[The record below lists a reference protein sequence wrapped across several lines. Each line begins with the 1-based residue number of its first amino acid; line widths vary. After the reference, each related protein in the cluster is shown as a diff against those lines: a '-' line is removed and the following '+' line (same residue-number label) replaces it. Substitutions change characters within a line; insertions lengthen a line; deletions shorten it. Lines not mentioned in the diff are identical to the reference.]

1 MMHGFGFT
9 MQANPVSA
17 RKTRTV
23 HYRAGKEPWMP
34 IAVPSDPTL
43 TNQEFHNGSGQSL
56 PDFPYLRNM
65 SDSYKVLTRKYR
77 PRSFDDVVSQEH
89 VISTLRNA
97 IAQNRI
103 SHAYLFCGPRG
114 VGKTTMA
121 RVVARMINGVSMDV
135 DGEELGRTLDI
146 IEIDAASNS
155 GVDDVRSLREGVRVP
170 PQNGTYK
177 VYIIDEVH
185 MLSKQAFN
193 ALLKTLE
200 EPPPYIKFI
209 FATTEPHKVLPTVLS
224 RVQRF
229 DFRRIKVTEIVDRLR
244 FISEQEG
251 ITIDDASL
259 HVIARKA
266 DGALR
271 DALSIMDQAIA
282 FCGNTIDHDAL
293 LDALNVVSNDRLF
306 ELIDCAKNHDP
317 RRAMEIIDALLF
329 EGHDIQEFL
338 GALTEHLRNM
348 YLAQDAGSMQLI
360 EATDDEKSRLRRSAE
375 GFTEQDLLRM
385 MHLTSETQF
394 RVREAQQP
402 RIQLEMAV
410 LRLTTMD
417 RSEGLNQLLSEIR
430 DLKKKLH
437 ESGVTSAG
445 SADEAGSA
453 DSPGSADENADQAPT
468 ASPGHMQP
476 ETPVLPEQ
484 ASSPAPAR
492 TTRAAKSA
500 RHELPESP
508 DEPSPKPEVPTKNTQ
523 TDRNG
528 KADTASQS
536 TTVQSPDASSP
547 DTRSATPA
555 TQASGSLLDRYLGGS
570 AIKKSGKNNGN
581 GTRNRASDRLANHGS
596 AGQVNESVPENSNG
610 AGGDLPVNG
619 TNGTRPNEALQILAP
634 TPDIDATDHTT
645 DIYVE
650 EPDPLEE
657 TVSEIQDRDVPLH
670 ELQEAW
676 PRWLEQVKTDCAQ
689 LVSFSISRT
698 KLLDVRG
705 RIIQLECQ
713 DELTLQLIRQNE
725 QQLTACFEKVL
736 SVSLYIE
743 ATVSKVQPEN
753 QNDPYTQFKKI
764 QQADP
769 KVRAIV
775 DIFGAELD
783 Y

>member
-1 MMHGFGFT
+1 M
-9 MQANPVSA
+9 
-17 RKTRTV
+17 
-23 HYRAGKEPWMP
+23 
-34 IAVPSDPTL
+34 
-43 TNQEFHNGSGQSL
+43 
-56 PDFPYLRNM
+56 
-65 SDSYKVLTRKYR
+65 
-77 PRSFDDVVSQEH
+77 
-89 VISTLRNA
+89 
-97 IAQNRI
+97 
-103 SHAYLFCGPRG
+103 
-114 VGKTTMA
+114 
-121 RVVARMINGVSMDV
+121 
-135 DGEELGRTLDI
+135 
-146 IEIDAASNS
+146 
-155 GVDDVRSLREGVRVP
+155 
-170 PQNGTYK
+170 
-177 VYIIDEVH
+177 
-185 MLSKQAFN
+185 
-193 ALLKTLE
+193 
-200 EPPPYIKFI
+200 
-209 FATTEPHKVLPTVLS
+209 
-224 RVQRF
+224 
-229 DFRRIKVTEIVDRLR
+229 
-244 FISEQEG
+244 
-251 ITIDDASL
+251 
-259 HVIARKA
+259 
-266 DGALR
+266 
-271 DALSIMDQAIA
+271 
-282 FCGNTIDHDAL
+282 
-293 LDALNVVSNDRLF
+293 
-306 ELIDCAKNHDP
+306 
-317 RRAMEIIDALLF
+317 
-329 EGHDIQEFL
+329 
-338 GALTEHLRNM
+338 
-348 YLAQDAGSMQLI
+348 
-360 EATDDEKSRLRRSAE
+360 
-375 GFTEQDLLRM
+375 
-385 MHLTSETQF
+385 
-394 RVREAQQP
+394 
-402 RIQLEMAV
+402 
-410 LRLTTMD
+410 
-417 RSEGLNQLLSEIR
+417 
-430 DLKKKLH
+430 
-437 ESGVTSAG
+437 TSAG
-445 SADEAGSA
+445 STDEAGSA

-555 TQASGSLLDRYLGGS
+555 TQASGSLLDRYLRRVRPS
-570 AIKKSGKNNGN
+570 KNRVKI
-581 GTRNRASDRLANHGS
+581 TETA
-596 AGQVNESVPENSNG
+596 PEIG
-610 AGGDLPVNG
+610 PQTDLPTMAAPDRSTSRCRKTATEQAATSPSTERTAPG
-619 TNGTRPNEALQILAP
+619 PTERCRPLPQPLTSTLRTTPP
-634 TPDIDATDHTT
+634 TSN
-645 DIYVE
+645 VE

-753 QNDPYTQFKKI
+753 HNDPYTQFKKI